1 MAKDRF
7 VKDMTKGTPYKLLL
21 KFALPLFIGNIFQQ
35 FYNLVDS
42 IVVGKFVG
50 DNALGSIG
58 TTNSLTFFFFSL
70 MGGLSVG
77 IGIIIS
83 QYFGANQKEKVK
95 ETIGTAVT
103 VIGIASILVFAL
115 GFFLARPILTL
126 MQTDK
131 IILDDAVLY
140 LRVIAIGSLGMGF
153 YNGTSSILRGLGD
166 SKSPLIFLI
175 ISSIL
180 NIGLDL
186 LFVLVIPLGIMGVA
200 LGTVVAQYVSAI
212 LCITYAHRTNS
223 FFRLEKKH
231 FKPSKPIVARACR
244 LGIPVALQSSM
255 ISFSLIV
262 LQAIVNT
269 YGAVFTTAFTIVGR
283 IESLV
288 QQPFMSLGAALASYT
303 GQNIGA
309 GRIDR
314 VQKGFKSAN
323 VMNFIIAGVVVV
335 IFWVFTQPIVS
346 IFGNDAQTLGYAIDG
361 LRITSLFYGFLG
373 MIYPTRNVL
382 NGAGDAAFSLYTGIV
397 ECIGRIVFTYP
408 LTLIPFI
415 GMYGVFYATGITWF
429 LNGTFSYYR
438 YRKGKW
444 KKLSVINPRDKA
456 QA

>member
-1 MAKDRF
+1 MARDRF
-7 VKDMTKGTPYKLLL
+7 VKDMTQGRPYQLLL
-21 KFALPLFIGNIFQQ
+21 KFAFPLFIGNIFQQ

-42 IVVGKFVG
+42 IVVGQFVG
-50 DNALGSIG
+50 KNALGSIG

-77 IGIIIS
+77 IGIIVS
-83 QYFGANQKEKVK
+83 QYFGSNNKEKVK
-95 ETIGTAVT
+95 ETIGTAIT
-103 VIGIASILVFAL
+103 VIGVASMLVFCL
-115 GFFLARPILTL
+115 GFFLARPVLTL
-126 MQTDK
+126 MQTDP

-140 LRVIAIGSLGMGF
+140 LRIIAIGSLGMGF

-186 LFVLVIPLGIMGVA
+186 LFVLVIPLGITGVA
-200 LGTVVAQYVSAI
+200 LGTIVAQYVSAI
-212 LCITYAHRTNS
+212 LCIGYAYKTNS
-223 FFRLEKKH
+223 FFRLSKKH
-231 FKPSKPIVARACR
+231 LRPSEIIIRRACR
-244 LGIPVALQSSM
+244 LGIPVALQNSM

-323 VMNFIIAGVVVV
+323 IMNFIIAGVVILAFW
-335 IFWVFTQPIVS
+335 IFTKPIVS
-346 IFGNDAQTLGYAIDG
+346 IFGNDPTTMKYAMDG
-361 LRITSLFYGFLG
+361 IRITSLFYGFLG

-397 ECIGRIVFTYP
+397 ECIGRILFTYP

-415 GMYGVFYATGITWF
+415 GMYGVFFATGITWF
-429 LNGTFSYYR
+429 LNGTFSYWR
-438 YRKGKW
+438 YRQGKW
-444 KKLSVINPRDKA
+444 KKMRVIEVKPVTEK
-456 QA
+456 

>member
-1 MAKDRF
+1 
-7 VKDMTKGTPYKLLL
+7 MTKGTPYKLLL

-42 IVVGKFVG
+42 IVVGNYVSS
-50 DNALGSIG
+50 NALGAIG
-58 TTNSLTFFFFSL
+58 TTTSLTFLFFSL

-83 QYFGANQKEKVK
+83 QYFGAGNKERVK
-95 ETIGTAVT
+95 PTIGTAVT
-103 VIGIASILVFAL
+103 VIAVASLVGFSL
-115 GFFLARPILTL
+115 GFFLARPILTA

-131 IILDDAVLY
+131 VILDDAVLY
-140 LRVIAIGSLGMGF
+140 LRMIALGSLGMGF

-166 SKSPLIFLI
+166 SKSPLLFLI

-180 NIGLDL
+180 NVGLDL

-200 LGTVVAQYVSAI
+200 LGTVVAQYVSAV
-212 LCITYAHRTNS
+212 LCILYARKTNS
-223 FFRLEKKH
+223 FFRLSKKH
-231 FKPSKPIVARACR
+231 LRPDKQIVARTCR
-244 LGIPVALQSSM
+244 LGIPVALQNSM
-255 ISFSLIV
+255 IAFSLVV
-262 LQAIVNT
+262 LQGIVNS

-283 IESLV
+283 IESLI

-309 GRIDR
+309 KRIDR

-323 VMNFIIAGVVVV
+323 IMNFIIAGV
-335 IFWVFTQPIVS
+335 IILAFWIFTQPIVS
-346 IFGNDAQTLGYAIDG
+346 IFGDDAKTMKYAIDG

-415 GMYGVFYATGITWF
+415 GMYGVFFATGITWF
-429 LNGTFSYYR
+429 LNGTFSFIR
-438 YRKGKW
+438 YKRGKW
-444 KKLSVINPRDKA
+444 KNIHLIEVKNKEPAEVKITET
-456 QA
+456 